1 MSSFDDTNEMKPF
14 IKKAMSIPLLEE
26 QIEKTLAKKWLKKKD
41 EAALHELIQSHIR
54 LVIAFAVKY
63 KNYGLNLSDLIQ
75 EGNIGLMKAA
85 ERFETEKEV
94 RFSTYASWWIRASIQ
109 DFVLKNWS
117 LVRIATTSKQKS
129 LFFSLRKLKQKI
141 HQTEHGSIDYNTAQ
155 GIAHDLSISTAD
167 VIKMDARI
175 SQNDSSLNHKISEDG
190 ENEFLELIEDED
202 ARPDDKIFSKDDDT
216 FKKEVIS
223 DALKEL
229 DSREVKIIKERHLTD
244 KAKTLDILG
253 QELKIS
259 KERVRQIEKN
269 AMIKMKSFIS
279 KSDGADLLFKQ

>member
-26 QIEKTLAKKWLKKKD
+26 QREKTLAKKWLKKKD

-279 KSDGADLLFKQ
+279 KSDGAELLFKQ